1 MPSSCAL
8 RNGHY
13 PIDAP
18 AFSLGCG
25 SLTRLGACHMPPPPC
40 VDLAHSL
47 CVRCVSPCAR
57 YLAVVTNA
65 AIIALATDSL
75 ATLVPSTTAAAALA
89 ARGGFAGAIGAPL
102 LQFGEPLLA
111 VLRASLVARLALLV
125 AAEHAVIGVKA
136 MLSAAIPDE
145 PVSVRLQ
152 KHILQEAHLEQVEA
166 ATDEAERRESG
177 ELEQRQ

>member
-1 MPSSCAL
+1 MYA
-8 RNGHY
+8 
-13 PIDAP
+13 
-18 AFSLGCG
+18 
-25 SLTRLGACHMPPPPC
+25 AC
-40 VDLAHSL
+40 
-47 CVRCVSPCAR
+47 CAR

-152 KHILQEAHLEQVEA
+152 KHILQQAHLEQVEA
-166 ATDEAERRESG
+166 ATDEAERPKSG
-177 ELEQRQ
+177 ELEQRE